1 MVRDPVAPTRLFP
14 VPKGFPPPVAI
25 GDTLPGGVIVG
36 PLCDRFGSG
45 GQTVWRFYVQEPEPP
60 VHISVPLGQV
70 VSRVMGMRKTNEAQA
85 SRVMENSRPRFDA
98 NLLTA

>member
-1 MVRDPVAPTRLFP
+1 MSRSPQSPTRLFP

-25 GDTLPGGVIVG
+25 GDTLEDGTTILH
-36 PLCDRFGSG
+36 LCDRFDVG
-45 GQTVWRFYVQEPEPP
+45 GRTCWRFYVSEARP
-60 VHISVPLGQV
+60 VHIAVPLSQV